1 MRVLFCSRGC
11 AGLLTTVVIGV
22 LFPFKTLMC
31 FQVRFRTLLYLL
43 QLKCFVLGFFF
54 PPDVKS
60 EGLVKTRQ
68 SYEKLINFR
77 YKGRQREISFFGRLI
92 LEVTVDLT
100 FIERFY
106 FLGEGSFFLA
116 LLL

>member
-1 MRVLFCSRGC
+1 MFSSQIQNATVFVAAEVFC
-11 AGLLTTVVIGV
+11 V
-22 LFPFKTLMC
+22 
-31 FQVRFRTLLYLL
+31 
-43 QLKCFVLGFFF
+43 GFFS
-54 PPDVKS
+54 PSDVKS
-60 EGLVKTRQ
+60 KGLVKTCQ

-100 FIERFY
+100 FIEHFY